1 MTEGVREE
9 LLARGWG
16 RHSCIL
22 IEDSIIEWLAPLLPD
37 SVHELC
43 VQGNLL
49 IISLYDCAVINPCF
63 ESEPWVNV
71 LIAKKID
78 SLTKQFQNGRNERR
92 LHFSISVDGQSEA
105 FEVNASSIF
114 QFERSRL
121 LELNKHNGYQV
132 EDDASFSLKH
142 WLAERFRRDVW
153 PDAFNRS
160 IKKAEKRLK
169 KFYERRNGHLSGV
182 YLKLDSWEE
191 KPTDEKYEVCGI
203 IVIEDKM
210 LRPLRRAVKQSQQ
223 GLADAS
229 NDDVDNVI
237 RNEFKVALGD
247 TVNWTEDRTLS
258 IGIALDLKTED
269 QVTLSHQRQF
279 RRLNP
284 YTLSDE
290 NPDAPMP
297 AEMESS
303 S

>member
-1 MTEGVREE
+1 MTKGVREE
-9 LLARGWG
+9 LLAKGWG

-22 IEDSIIEWLAPLLPD
+22 VDDSIIEWLTPMLPK
-37 SVHELC
+37 SVQELC
-43 VQGNLL
+43 VNGNLL

-63 ESEPWVNV
+63 ASEPWVNV
-71 LIAKKID
+71 LIAKKIEGLD
-78 SLTKQFQNGRNERR
+78 KQFKNGRNERK
-92 LHFSISVDGQSEA
+92 LHFSVTKNGHDEA
-105 FEVNASSIF
+105 FEVNASSII
-114 QFERSRL
+114 QFERSKL
-121 LELNKHNGYQV
+121 LELDRHQDYLIGDNS
-132 EDDASFSLKH
+132 SFSLKQ

-160 IKKAEKRLK
+160 IKNAERRLK

-191 KPTDEKYEVCGI
+191 KPTGEKYEVCGI

-229 NDDVDNVI
+229 NDDIDNVI

>member
-22 IEDSIIEWLAPLLPD
+22 IEDSIIEWLAPLLPA

-182 YLKLDSWEE
+182 YLKLDSW
-191 KPTDEKYEVCGI
+191 KKSRQMRSTRSV
-203 IVIEDKM
+203 
-210 LRPLRRAVKQSQQ
+210 
-223 GLADAS
+223 GL
-229 NDDVDNVI
+229 
-237 RNEFKVALGD
+237 
-247 TVNWTEDRTLS
+247 LS
-258 IGIALDLKTED
+258 LKTRCFVRLED
-269 QVTLSHQRQF
+269 QLSRANKDLLMQAMMMSIMS
-279 RRLNP
+279 
-284 YTLSDE
+284 Y
-290 NPDAPMP
+290 
-297 AEMESS
+297 EMSS
-303 S
+303 KLL